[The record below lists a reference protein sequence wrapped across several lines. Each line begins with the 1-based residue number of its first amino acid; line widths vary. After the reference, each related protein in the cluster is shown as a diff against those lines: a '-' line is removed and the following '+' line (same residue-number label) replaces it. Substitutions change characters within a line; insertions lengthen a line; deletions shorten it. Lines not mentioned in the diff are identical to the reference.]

1 MNDRIST
8 LRLFVRV
15 ARTGSFTAAGKEAGL
30 SQPSVSRIISSL
42 EKGLGVALLVRST
55 HAVSLTEAGSEYL
68 ARLDPILVALEEA
81 DQQAH
86 GDGELR
92 GRLRIGAATS
102 FAVRELLPR
111 LPGFAERHPDLHI
124 DLVLTD
130 ARQELIEEAIDVAV
144 RFGTLPDST
153 MVARR
158 ISDTPRII
166 VASPS
171 YLEKAGIPNEPED
184 LANHSV
190 IQGPAGAA
198 PAAWKFERDGTS
210 TTARVETRLTVTVN
224 EGATAGAIAGLG
236 IVSTAVLG
244 CRKELESGELIQLL
258 PDWSMGSIET
268 NAVLPGGRQA
278 KSSARAFADYLV
290 ASFREEL

>member
-42 EKGLGVALLVRST
+42 EKGLGVALFVRST

-81 DQQAH
+81 DQQAR

-158 ISDTPRII
+158 IADTPRII

-210 TTARVETRLTVTVN
+210 TTARVESRLTVTVN
-224 EGATAGAIAGLG
+224 EGATAAAIAGLG

-244 CRKELESGELIQLL
+244 CRKELDTGELIQLL